1 MFIGI
6 VILITVASIAILSIV
21 NNYYIAFVNNYGD
34 INEYYSSKYAIVSTI
49 ERWLN
54 TRDNGSIAGTLI
66 VTWYGYPNINP
77 DWSYDYSRIWTWETT
92 NDSNS
97 HTMYIT
103 WYIWDYYNSTGVNIV
118 VDNLNESN

>member
-54 TRDNGSIAGTLI
+54 TRKSNGSITGSLI

-77 DWSYDYSRIWTWETT
+77 DGSYDYSRIWTWEAT

-97 HTMYIT
+97 HTMSIT
-103 WYIWDYYNSTGVNIV
+103 WYIWDYYNSTEVKI
-118 VDNLNESN
+118 DSPDMSN

>member
-34 INEYYSSKYAIVSTI
+34 INEYYSSKYAIVSII

-54 TRDNGSIAGTLI
+54 TRESDGSITWSLI
-66 VTWYGYPNINP
+66 RTWYGYPNINP
-77 DWSYDYSRIWTWETT
+77 DGSYDYSRIWTWEI
-92 NDSNS
+92 SNS
-97 HTMYIT
+97 WNIMYIT
-103 WYIWDYYNSTGVNIV
+103 WYIWDYYNSVIGSLTWTKLI
-118 VDNLNESN
+118 LQK

>member
-54 TRDNGSIAGTLI
+54 TGDNGSIAGILI

-77 DWSYDYSRIWTWETT
+77 DWSYDYSRIWTWEV
-92 NDSNS
+92 SNNWT
-97 HTMYIT
+97 TMYIT
-103 WYIWDYYNSTGVNIV
+103 WYIWDYYNSRGINIDSTNV
-118 VDNLNESN
+118 SY

>member
-54 TRDNGSIAGTLI
+54 TRYNGSITGSLI
-66 VTWYGYPNINP
+66 VTWYCYPNINP
-77 DWSYDYSRIWTWETT
+77 DWSYDYSRIWTWEV
-92 NDSNS
+92 SNNWS
-97 HTMYIT
+97 TMYIT
-103 WYIWDYYNSTGVNIV
+103 WYIWDYYNSVIGSLTWTKLI
-118 VDNLNESN
+118 LQK